1 MHTKEKEKKVIWAR
15 IEIKEQFYEQ
25 IKKTCKKLFQ
35 KIYMD
40 LKLYLILLRKKKL
53 VLTNKKPN
61 SFIIE
66 CKANAKMVEKT
77 NFYAPQNMTQ
87 TGFISFS

>member
-1 MHTKEKEKKVIWAR
+1 
-15 IEIKEQFYEQ
+15 
-25 IKKTCKKLFQ
+25 
-35 KIYMD
+35 MD
-40 LKLYLILLRKKKL
+40 LKLYLILLREKKL